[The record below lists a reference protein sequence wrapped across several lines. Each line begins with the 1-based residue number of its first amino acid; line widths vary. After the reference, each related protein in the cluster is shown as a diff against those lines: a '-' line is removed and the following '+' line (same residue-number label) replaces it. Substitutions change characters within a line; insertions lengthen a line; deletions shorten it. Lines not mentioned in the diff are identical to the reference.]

1 MHIILTGATGTVG
14 ASVLRY
20 CLASPTIT
28 RISILSRRQF
38 VLPSGDGLDRTKAQ
52 IIVHDDFTTY
62 PASLT
67 DVLQGAD
74 GCVWAQGIS
83 QTQVSKDEYIRITYD
98 YPLAAAKAFSTL
110 NNKFNFVYVSGEG
123 ADPTE
128 KTFTLFGKIKGRAE
142 LALRALPSAPSH
154 SALRVFNVR
163 PGFVDPSPYDEREHS
178 ALRRF
183 ALAVAVPLFRNLA
196 PARVSPADVL
206 AKVMVDLATG
216 DGEPVAPGVGIEDE
230 GRTVRCIGVR
240 KMGGL

>member
-1 MHIILTGATGTVG
+1 LD
-14 ASVLRY
+14 
-20 CLASPTIT
+20 
-28 RISILSRRQF
+28 
-38 VLPSGDGLDRTKAQ
+38 LP
-52 IIVHDDFTTY
+52 
-62 PASLT
+62 PAS
-67 DVLQGAD
+67 
-74 GCVWAQGIS
+74 
-83 QTQVSKDEYIRITYD
+83 
-98 YPLAAAKAFSTL
+98 
-110 NNKFNFVYVSGEG
+110 

-163 PGFVDPSPYDEREHS
+163 PGFVDPSPHDEREHS

-206 AKVMVDLATG
+206 AKVMVDLAIG

-230 GRTVRCIGVR
+230 GHTVRCIGVR
-240 KMGGL
+240 KIGGL